1 MLTPKNTNQFR
12 TESNNSVPRTG
23 DFLKK
28 TSALILLGCVTDGW
42 SVCPAIAADVGGDCP
57 LTISAAPD
65 AGETAKQ
72 AHADEGGKSFA
83 EIVEVWPFVLALARR
98 LDHIEL
104 RDQHESRRITTEL
117 EPRIEQARRVYAA
130 GLQFANRM
138 ENEVQ
143 WWVFWGRVAGGLNR
157 NQQIDVFQ
165 RLAATLLPRGGKRQ
179 RINSSLLREMWRAA
193 ASLELLP
200 MQTKIE
206 LGDSLAGRAKSGE
219 IGDSDFW
226 CLTRLGAR
234 ELFYGPA
241 NQVVPPTA
249 AARWVQAL
257 LPLDRAAEAVV
268 AIARRTGDPAR
279 DLSAAVIEQV
289 RESVAKRA
297 DADRL
302 AAILEG
308 EEALDSGTLD
318 RMFGEELPSGLVFA
332 NERAGAD

>member
-1 MLTPKNTNQFR
+1 
-12 TESNNSVPRTG
+12 
-23 DFLKK
+23 
-28 TSALILLGCVTDGW
+28 
-42 SVCPAIAADVGGDCP
+42 
-57 LTISAAPD
+57 
-65 AGETAKQ
+65 
-72 AHADEGGKSFA
+72 
-83 EIVEVWPFVLALARR
+83 
-98 LDHIEL
+98 
-104 RDQHESRRITTEL
+104 
-117 EPRIEQARRVYAA
+117 
-130 GLQFANRM
+130 
-138 ENEVQ
+138 
-143 WWVFWGRVAGGLNR
+143 VAGGLNR

-179 RINSSLLREMWRAA
+179 RVNSSLLREMWRAA

-206 LGDSLAGRAKSGE
+206 LGDALAGRAKTGE

-241 NQVVPPTA
+241 NQVVPATA

-257 LPLDRAAEAVV
+257 LPIERAAEAVV
-268 AIARRTGDPAR
+268 TIARRTGDPVR
-279 DLSAAVIEQV
+279 DLSPAVIEQV
-289 RESVAKRA
+289 RQRIAKRP
-297 DADRL
+297 DAERL

-332 NERAGAD
+332 NERAGTT